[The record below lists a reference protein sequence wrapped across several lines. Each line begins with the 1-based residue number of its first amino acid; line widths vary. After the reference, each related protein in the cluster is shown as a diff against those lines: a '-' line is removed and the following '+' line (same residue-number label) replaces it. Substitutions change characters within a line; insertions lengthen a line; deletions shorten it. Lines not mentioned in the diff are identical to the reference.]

1 MSDDL
6 VKRLR
11 KFEGSDYVADGDFPT
26 CGEAA
31 DRIEEL
37 EKSVRNMQQDVAFL
51 RRLRAAGVD
60 NWEGYEFA
68 LEDDDD

>member
-1 MSDDL
+1 
-6 VKRLR
+6 
-11 KFEGSDYVADGDFPT
+11 
-26 CGEAA
+26 
-31 DRIEEL
+31 
-37 EKSVRNMQQDVAFL
+37 MQQDVAFL

>member
-1 MSDDL
+1 MTDDL

-11 KFEGSDYVADGDFPT
+11 TMAGIGWNPIGD
-26 CGEAA
+26 EAA
-31 DRIEEL
+31 NRIEEL
-37 EKSVRNMQQDVAFL
+37 EKSIRNMQQDVAFL